1 MRGKTLV
8 RIGLAHLIAHIVGF
22 YISLTF
28 DCKQFSYSDLSHL
41 TKDYEQYF
49 LDLST

>member
-8 RIGLAHLIAHIVGF
+8 RIGLAHLIAHIEGF

-28 DCKQFSYSDLSHL
+28 DCKQFSYLSHL

-49 LDLST
+49 SDLST